1 MNLQGL
7 LREAIAWVEKGIIS
21 TEEFEVLKQKIF
33 LEENQRCNKV
43 DITEEED
50 HDNVTVA
57 KLSQENVEELI
68 EDNDLLSSGEANRK
82 VLLSDGTLYIKDFL
96 DCSKDGIEYT
106 RDCLDGTIYNADFVE
121 VGKWCTCFGD
131 GFIEF
136 SNEGAKK
143 HFKATGRT
151 LPN

>member
-1 MNLQGL
+1 MNLQGPQQ
-7 LREAIAWVEKGIIS
+7 EK
-21 TEEFEVLKQKIF
+21 E
-33 LEENQRCNKV
+33 RCNKV

-50 HDNVTVA
+50 RDNVTVA
-57 KLSQENVEELI
+57 KLSQENVE
-68 EDNDLLSSGEANRK
+68 DNDLISSDETNRK

-96 DCSKDGIEYT
+96 DCSRDGIEYT
-106 RDCLDGTIYNADFVE
+106 RDCSDGTIYNADFVE
-121 VGKWCTCFGD
+121 VGKWCTSFGD

-143 HFKATGRT
+143 HFEATGRT